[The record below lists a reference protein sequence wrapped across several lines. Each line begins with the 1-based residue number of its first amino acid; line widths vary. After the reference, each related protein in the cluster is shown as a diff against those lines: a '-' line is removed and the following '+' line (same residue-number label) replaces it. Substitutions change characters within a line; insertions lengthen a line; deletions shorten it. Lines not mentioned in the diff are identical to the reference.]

1 MIFKKKVSL
10 NLMISMEAFF
20 VFSID
25 TGCALVYYIVSA
37 LTYND
42 IHGGEK
48 MEFDDKLPIYI
59 QIMNYIKKKIVSG
72 EINGGDKLPSVRE
85 LSSELKVNPNTV
97 QRTYQELER
106 ENLVFTQRGMGTF
119 VIEDTE
125 IIKNLKKSMA
135 LDIVNNFISE
145 MKELGFEYKEIV
157 EIILDNKKKTS

>member
-1 MIFKKKVSL
+1 M
-10 NLMISMEAFF
+10 
-20 VFSID
+20 
-25 TGCALVYYIVSA
+25 LVYYIVSA
-37 LTYND
+37 LTYSNVY
-42 IHGGEK
+42 GGEK

-72 EINGGDKLPSVRE
+72 EINGGGKLPSVRE

-119 VIEDTE
+119 VIEDAQ
-125 IIKNLKKSMA
+125 IIKSLKNDMA
-135 LDIVNNFISE
+135 VDIVNNFISE

-157 EIILDNKKKTS
+157 EIILDNKEKEE

>member
-1 MIFKKKVSL
+1 MKCKGKKPL
-10 NLMISMEAFF
+10 TFF
-20 VFSID
+20 YFPID
-25 TGCALVYYIVSA
+25 SRCMLVYYIVSA
-37 LTYND
+37 LTYSNVY
-42 IHGGEK
+42 GGEK

-72 EINGGDKLPSVRE
+72 EINGGGKLPSVRE

-119 VIEDTE
+119 VIEDAQ
-125 IIKNLKKSMA
+125 IIKSLKNDMA
-135 LDIVNNFISE
+135 VDIVNNFISE

-157 EIILDNKKKTS
+157 EIILDNKEKEE

>member
-1 MIFKKKVSL
+1 
-10 NLMISMEAFF
+10 
-20 VFSID
+20 
-25 TGCALVYYIVSA
+25 
-37 LTYND
+37 
-42 IHGGEK
+42 

-72 EINGGDKLPSVRE
+72 EINGGGKLPSVRE

-119 VIEDTE
+119 VIEDAQ
-125 IIKNLKKSMA
+125 IIKSLKNDMA
-135 LDIVNNFISE
+135 VDIVNNFISE

-157 EIILDNKKKTS
+157 EIILDNKEKEE